1 MDTRIHQCLIWTF
14 AVSRMLI
21 HADIGCVHVGLRYQ
35 LQQCLCNSPSF
46 HNCLAQQLWCI
57 KSSLLRCLMFHDP
70 RADPHTEIRPFCGV
84 INTGKQLISYTWNIS
99 VPSMFSLYINFL
111 HFNLPMSPN
120 CEFGTKVSVM
130 VTNNYSEQTMYTFCG
145 HRVPWDF
152 SFLQSQVT
160 LMCDTE
166 NTTPKGFHF
175 VMTFQAFDI
184 MLPSIGL
191 IQLNEYEEFLD
202 VGLVHFAKSDSRSRH
217 FTFAYL
223 SIGQQSRFSET
234 EIQIHIIVVVSL
246 KIRLHSSPEEF
257 ARMTIYDGPGILSP
271 VISPGPKSTYSTLS
285 SYQAY
290 IKYSNEAHGG
300 IISTYKYAN
309 SYSHINSTTLS
320 WTVRRYLEKNCDYFN
335 DVSVAIRTQSHALC
349 YLEHSTI
356 ITIHQMK
363 FTGFNMLR
371 HSPSIF
377 TMTATC
383 QYGGLFVLKRAEYF
397 KIRTDAKNRFVV
409 PITIFNRDVRG
420 STMYGYLD
428 SGTVVFVT
436 FPGYSRG
443 FVHLTIVPD
452 TDCYGTN
459 IAIARGPS
467 CNNYLTFWDDKHGT
481 HIEGQQCTDA
491 WLMNDI
497 DYKKP
502 SPFEKCSFVLDHANL
517 GTLAGPFKMITGAST
532 SVIYHTAV
540 SVYTDSSTWI
550 ENLNID
556 IYTSKDLRSKLI

>member
-1 MDTRIHQCLIWTF
+1 M
-14 AVSRMLI
+14 
-21 HADIGCVHVGLRYQ
+21 
-35 LQQCLCNSPSF
+35 CN
-46 HNCLAQQLWCI
+46 
-57 KSSLLRCLMFHDP
+57 
-70 RADPHTEIRPFCGV
+70 
-84 INTGKQLISYTWNIS
+84 
-99 VPSMFSLYINFL
+99 
-111 HFNLPMSPN
+111 
-120 CEFGTKVSVM
+120 
-130 VTNNYSEQTMYTFCG
+130 
-145 HRVPWDF
+145 
-152 SFLQSQVT
+152 
-160 LMCDTE
+160 TE
-166 NTTPKGFHF
+166 NSTLEGFHF
-175 VMTFQAFDI
+175 VTTFQPFDNT
-184 MLPSIGL
+184 LPSTVIT
-191 IQLNEYEEFLD
+191 QLNEYEQYQHTIDLY
-202 VGLVHFAKSDSRSRH
+202 FARWTRVFRNEH

-223 SIGQQSRFSET
+223 SIGQQSRFIES
-234 EIQIHIIVVVSL
+234 EIQLHIIVVVSFL
-246 KIRLHSSPEEF
+246 IILDSPSEKF
-257 ARMTIYDGPGILSP
+257 AHMTKYDGPEILSP
-271 VISPGPKSTYSTLS
+271 VVSPGPNQTSLHLS

-290 IKYSNEAHGG
+290 IKYSKEAHGG
-300 IISTYKYAN
+300 IISAYKYAN

-320 WTVRRYLEKNCDYFN
+320 WIVRRYLEKNCDYFN
-335 DVSVAIRTQSHALC
+335 DVSVSIRTQSHALC

-371 HSPSIF
+371 HSPSIY

-397 KIRTDAKNRFVV
+397 KICTDVKNRFVV
-409 PITIFNRDVRG
+409 PFTIFNRDVRG
-420 STMYGYLD
+420 STMYGYGD

-467 CNNYLTFWDDKHGT
+467 CNNYLTFWDAKYGT

-491 WLMNDI
+491 WLMNDT
-497 DYKKP
+497 DYEKP
-502 SPFEKCSFVLDHANL
+502 SPFENCSFVLNHANL

-540 SVYTDSSTWI
+540 SVNTDSSTWI

-556 IYTSKDLRSKLI
+556 IYTSKDSQIKIYMTKAQKHKSTFSLFVENEYSFKLVAFTIFSMTFASNDQFPLFAIRIKFAEDIICVGSDTG